1 MNWLEQITF
10 YLCQIWSFIRFM
22 FFGDV
27 QISGRVMESEL
38 ELILVTMKKV
48 EELTTNIDQIQL
60 NKQLCNYLGEGFT
73 KKRAVLE
80 RAFASVSTLA
90 TTDQKKVLQ
99 EIHMVAKCAEALVQK
114 CLCKESSWLDG
125 AITLANV
132 KEDVTEI
139 LLSLSWWTSV
149 LQMTNVGMA
158 QAILDTTEAVE
169 KHDHLLEEF
178 LSESSSLQVAAKV
191 DMEYLLA
198 KLKEVKDNH
207 GDGISFT
214 SPSGINN
221 QEYILATYLLSQITG
236 DAKDVMK
243 EVDTELK
250 KFTWLALLGEGAGG
264 DVGEVMWLNKKCAL
278 KIIRSPNIEK
288 EEKEVTILKRCHHPH
303 IVKFFWYWED
313 KKSHIM
319 MEWMPKNLYTHIK
332 AQLQGKPGT
341 PFKLH
346 VAIDIMLQVANA
358 MRYLHNEKIVHRD
371 LKTLNI
377 LVEPI
382 TGCLEGYLHVKLA
395 DFGTAKP
402 YNMTETFSTQT
413 ARQGTR
419 AYAAPE
425 VNFDQQVVHGD
436 KSPKFPPKADVWSFA
451 MVCSEILTGEPP
463 FEGATRATLRAEMQR
478 GLRPRLPD
486 NCLYY
491 LRLCITNCWEL
502 SPENRPD
509 FSTICKNLMV
519 AKAMSLGIIPLGISN
534 HLFLELNKTEERL
547 DDGASLPVES
557 TIFSPK
563 PFPSPSGHEMEVHEH
578 NFLGYYLIGTYFT
591 YYTDV
596 SKNQEIFGGTVN
608 YKTGIYNK
616 GSKTLQEVIAIKFL
630 FQSQEITIM
639 EGSCL
644 LEGSI
649 AYGCLTGLFVDSQHL
664 EQLKE
669 KEIEVVQG
677 GFIGE
682 RAVSIVRAVH
692 ADKPEIKKFF
702 WGTRNSPTSGELAAS
717 FVSGL
722 PLGEIFAYCDRVYL
736 YLEYGSNKPA
746 LISHLWHGG
755 DLVFGNKENSEFT
768 SRHVLGKQIRQ
779 SSDHHAELST
789 YSLSIS

>member
-1 MNWLEQITF
+1 
-10 YLCQIWSFIRFM
+10 M

-27 QISGRVMESEL
+27 EISGRVMESEL

-60 NKQLCNYLGEGFT
+60 NKQLCTYLGKRFT

-80 RAFASVSTLA
+80 RAFASMSTLA
-90 TTDQKKVLQ
+90 TTNQKKVLQ
-99 EIHMVAKCAEALVQK
+99 EIHMVAKCGEAFVQK

-132 KEDVTEI
+132 KEDVAEI

-149 LQMTNVGMA
+149 LKMTNVDMA
-158 QAILDTTEAVE
+158 QAIQNTTKALE
-169 KHDHLLEEF
+169 KHDHLLEKF
-178 LSESSSLQVAAKV
+178 LSPSSSLQVAAKV

-198 KLKEVKDNH
+198 KLQEVKDSH
-207 GDGISFT
+207 VDGISFT

-236 DAKDVMK
+236 DGKDVMR
-243 EVDTELK
+243 EVEIQLK
-250 KFTWLALLGEGAGG
+250 KFTWLALLGEGTGG
-264 DVGEVMWLNKKCAL
+264 HVDEVMWLNKKCAL
-278 KIIRSPNIEK
+278 KITRFPNIGK

-319 MEWMPKNLYTHIK
+319 MEWMPKNLYTHIE
-332 AQLQGKPGT
+332 AQVQGKPGT

-413 ARQGTR
+413 ARQGTP

-463 FEGATRATLRAEMQR
+463 FASEPRATRRAKIVEDD
-478 GLRPRLPD
+478 LRPPLPND
-486 NCLYY
+486 CPSY
-491 LRLCITNCWEL
+491 LRHCITSCWEL
-502 SPENRPD
+502 SPENRPN

-534 HLFLELNKTEERL
+534 HLFLEL
-547 DDGASLPVES
+547 
-557 TIFSPK
+557 
-563 PFPSPSGHEMEVHEH
+563 
-578 NFLGYYLIGTYFT
+578 
-591 YYTDV
+591 
-596 SKNQEIFGGTVN
+596 SKR
-608 YKTGIYNK
+608 
-616 GSKTLQEVIAIKFL
+616 
-630 FQSQEITIM
+630 
-639 EGSCL
+639 
-644 LEGSI
+644 
-649 AYGCLTGLFVDSQHL
+649 
-664 EQLKE
+664 E
-669 KEIEVVQG
+669 K
-677 GFIGE
+677 
-682 RAVSIVRAVH
+682 R
-692 ADKPEIKKFF
+692 
-702 WGTRNSPTSGELAAS
+702 
-717 FVSGL
+717 
-722 PLGEIFAYCDRVYL
+722 
-736 YLEYGSNKPA
+736 
-746 LISHLWHGG
+746 
-755 DLVFGNKENSEFT
+755 
-768 SRHVLGKQIRQ
+768 
-779 SSDHHAELST
+779 
-789 YSLSIS
+789 